1 MNEAGSFFA
10 WKIFQV
16 GKGLFEIHFAKK
28 LRTMEIG
35 IFRFDRRPAHKV
47 YRIGIVGAFVEIA
60 PNHVRKIFGIQIH
73 QF

>member
-10 WKIFQV
+10 WKIFQF

-35 IFRFDRRPAHKV
+35 IFGMYGSPAYKMNG
-47 YRIGIVGAFVEIA
+47 IGIVGAFVEIA